1 MKWKSERKEAL
12 KAGKK
17 SRVKRITKNIKRNE
31 RLIGIVNNEVTSI
44 AITYFVSKR
53 NG

>member
-31 RLIGIVNNEVTSI
+31 RLIGIVNEVTSI